1 MTFPLTQEMPKASPR
16 TETLSEGPRI
26 LTIDIETRPAIVA
39 TFQLR
44 NVFISIEQ
52 IIEPGRVIC
61 FAAKWRDEDEVMF
74 ASEWHMGHDEMVRF
88 AYDLLDEADIVIHY
102 NGKRFDEPHL
112 NREFLELGLTP
123 PAPYKAVDLF
133 TTNSKTFKF
142 DSGKLAFITERLQ
155 LTGKMKHEGFELWM
169 KVMAGEEQA
178 RADMEA
184 YNIQDVVTTEELYEV
199 LLPWVKGHPNMGLYV
214 DVAERVCPN
223 CLSTK
228 VQRRGF
234 SVKQKRSYQRWHCQ
248 NCGKWTTGSRAVNA
262 VDLGGVA

>member
-1 MTFPLTQEMPKASPR
+1 M
-16 TETLSEGPRI
+16 SEGPRI
-26 LTIDIETRPAIVA
+26 LTIDIETSPAIVA

-44 NVFISIEQ
+44 NTTISIQQ

-74 ASEWHMGHDEMVRF
+74 ASEWQMGHDEMVRF
-88 AYDLLDEADIVIHY
+88 AHDLLSEADIVIHY

-112 NREFLELGLTP
+112 NREFLELGLMP
-123 PAPYKAVDLF
+123 PAPFSPVDLY
-133 TTNSKTFKF
+133 TTNSKTFRF
-142 DSGKLAFITERLQ
+142 DSGKLAFITERLA

-199 LLPWVKGHPNMGLYV
+199 LLPWIKGHPNMGLFV
-214 DVAERVCPN
+214 DVAAHICPN
-223 CLSTK
+223 CGSDK
-228 VQRRGF
+228 VQRRGT
-234 SVKQKRSYQRWHCQ
+234 SRTGLRVYQRYQCQ
-248 NCGKWTTGSRAVNA
+248 TCGKWSRSGRAVNA
-262 VDLGGVA
+262 VDLRGVA